1 MLQGK
6 PNLTASDGT
15 TSQAQVGSVYESNGC
30 TWVYCLATAA
40 AIDAYSVCSGTL
52 AGGPGAVASA
62 TTTTATAIGTAGGF
76 ACVPQFAVAASEY
89 FWGLVVCLNGVLW
102 DNSTTAKVLA
112 ANVTAGNLLYST
124 ATAGVLD
131 DDSSGSTIPLI
142 GATLMATVTT
152 QAATQFKTTLKG
164 MSWLK

>member
-6 PNLTASDGT
+6 VNLTSSDGT
-15 TSQAQVGSVYESNGC
+15 DSKAQIGSVFESNGC

-40 AIDAYSVCSGTL
+40 AIAQYAACSGTL
-52 AGGPGAVASA
+52 AAGPGAVAEA
-62 TTTTATAIGTAGGF
+62 TTTTATALGTNGGF

-89 FWGLVVCLNGVLW
+89 FWGLVESQNGVTW
-102 DNSTTAKVLA
+102 DNSTTTKVLA

-131 DDSSGSTIPLI
+131 DDSSGSTIALI
-142 GATLMATVTT
+142 GGILVTTVTT
-152 QAATQFKTTLKG
+152 QAATAFKTFRKLG
-164 MSWLK
+164 WLK